1 MISLKAERIFKRIF
15 LVSSGSALTYG
26 ILRDDDLDAVPSHE
40 KIKFTELGERCSF
53 TKRHKGILQSG
64 KPIVFDN
71 VLTKEE
77 LSMARQAAMEK
88 SKCMVDSQQDDNVR
102 TDMMTWVGPNNFQTI
117 ACTYR

>member
-26 ILRDDDLDAVPSHE
+26 ILRDDDLDEVPSHE
-40 KIKFTELGERCSF
+40 KIKYTELGERCSF
-53 TKRHKGILQSG
+53 TKRHKGILESG

-77 LSMARQAAMEK
+77 TFNGTPSGYGKIKMYGGQPARRQR
-88 SKCMVDSQQDDNVR
+88 SHGYGNLG
-102 TDMMTWVGPNNFQTI
+102 GPKQ
-117 ACTYR
+117 R